1 MLDLSLAD
9 ITCQNM
15 VLKMEEQIEMSQQL
29 STPSK
34 YAGLGAAITAELMI
48 SFWFGVG
55 VMLAVGVA
63 EGSNH
68 FIGTLMKG
76 K

>member
-1 MLDLSLAD
+1 MLAD
-9 ITCQNM
+9 ITYQSM
-15 VLKMEEQIEMSQQL
+15 VLKMEMK
-29 STPSK
+29 TPSK
-34 YAGLGAAITAELMI
+34 YAGLGAAITAEIMI

-63 EGSNH
+63 DGINH
-68 FIGTLMKG
+68 FVRAVTRG